1 MGTPPPT
8 APETT
13 LTTIDLE
20 LSENISKQLIQNQ
33 ALGEF

>member
-20 LSENISKQLIQNQ
+20 LSENIS
-33 ALGEF
+33 